1 LLREALDIGG
11 TREVTMRSKAGVGM
25 LVLVSCMAS
34 GAMTLLPGGCARE
47 TEGSAP
53 SAATGAKEVVAGKL
67 AGEAFRETIELRGTA
82 LADKS
87 SILNS
92 EVGGVVAEILV
103 TRGEHVKKGQVLV
116 RFDRRGFALGVQ
128 QAQAGVE
135 AAQAQARLVQTE
147 LGRTKQLVSDG
158 AAPGSAFDQLSA
170 QGDATGAQVRV
181 AKAAAARARKALSD
195 TDLRAPYDGV
205 VADIFIERG
214 EMASVMPPKPVIQ
227 VVDITR
233 LQVQAFAPEDSGALA
248 IVGAQAEVEVESAG
262 VTASGA
268 ITYVSSAISNGV
280 RTFETRITIDNPD
293 ERIKAGSLVKVRIA
307 GPSNDAAI
315 LVPMG
320 AVLRDKNNAPFV
332 FVAEGGVARR
342 KAVQLGPSKG
352 ARVLVRQGLGVGEL
366 LIAEGAGDLADGQ
379 QIATTVR

>member
-1 LLREALDIGG
+1 MQ
-11 TREVTMRSKAGVGM
+11 TVQK
-25 LVLVSCMAS
+25 
-34 GAMTLLPGGCARE
+34 
-47 TEGSAP
+47 
-53 SAATGAKEVVAGKL
+53 AKEVQVKTL

-103 TRGEHVKKGQVLV
+103 TRGQHVKKGQVLV

-195 TDLRAPYDGV
+195 ADLRAPYDGV
-205 VADIFIERG
+205 ITEIFMERG
-214 EMASVMPPKPVIQ
+214 EMATVMPPKPVVQI
-227 VVDITR
+227 VDITQ
-233 LQVQAFAPEDSGALA
+233 LQVQAFAPEDSGGLA
-248 IVGAQAEVEVESAG
+248 VVGAAAEVEVESAG
-262 VTASGA
+262 VTARGVVK
-268 ITYVSSAISNGV
+268 YVSSAIQNGA
-280 RTFETRITIDNPD
+280 RTFELRIAIDNPD
-293 ERIKAGSLVKVRIA
+293 EKIKAGSLARVRIA
-307 GPSNDAAI
+307 GPSNEAAI

-320 AVLRDKNNAPFV
+320 AVLRDEKDAPYV
-332 FVAEGGVARR
+332 YVAEKGVARK
-342 KAVQLGPSKG
+342 KAVRLGVSQG
-352 ARVLVRQGLGVGEL
+352 ARVLVREGLTAGEQ
-366 LIAEGAGDLADGQ
+366 LIAEGAGELSDGQ
-379 QIATTVR
+379 PVATTVR